1 VRTTLDIA
9 DDVLFAAKEVARRDK
24 KTLGQIASE
33 LMRRGLSSGAPVLT
47 EATPA
52 GNLAAEDI
60 DTRLRELGFRT
71 LPARGG
77 IVTNELIDRLRE
89 QEGV

>member
-1 VRTTLDIA
+1 MRTTLDIA

-33 LMRRGLSSGAPVLT
+33 LMRRGLSNGATQGV
-47 EATPA
+47 ATPT
-52 GNLAAEDI
+52 
-60 DTRLRELGFRT
+60 DTDETDARVRALGFRT

-77 IVTNELIDRLRE
+77 IVTNELINRLRE
-89 QEGV
+89 QEGI